1 MKLKILAFIIL
12 FSLND
17 VTIGRMR
24 EFHGRIY
31 YKCNMREK
39 NNGVAIKEKLVEY
52 CFRFSGHI

>member
-17 VTIGRMR
+17 VTLERMR

-31 YKCNMREK
+31 YKCNIREK
-39 NNGVAIKEKLVEY
+39 NNVVSIKEKVVEY
-52 CFRFSGHI
+52 CLRFSGYM